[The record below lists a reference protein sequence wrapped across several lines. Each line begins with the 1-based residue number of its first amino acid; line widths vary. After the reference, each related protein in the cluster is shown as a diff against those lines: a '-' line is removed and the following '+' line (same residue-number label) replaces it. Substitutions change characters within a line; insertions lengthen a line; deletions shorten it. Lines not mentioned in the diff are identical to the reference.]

1 MSTIGRLHTLAYRAG
16 STAIVWCLGLPWLPR
31 LFTWSAK
38 IWLRHARIAN
48 HLASAE
54 YDQILDGGAN
64 IGEFATLVRAKR
76 PKVPLLCIEPHPEA
90 AATLRR
96 RGFEVIQAALW
107 SDEGEAVLT
116 QPTEA
121 STSATLLNQADG
133 DLPSWTVR
141 TVRLDQLPI
150 VGERVLIKL
159 DLQGAEAEALSGLEG
174 AWDRIA
180 GLILEVG
187 LGPGGNYHQLRRI
200 MEDRGFLEAATFNEL
215 EIAGTAIEADKLWIR
230 QPSTAKEEHAN

>member
-1 MSTIGRLHTLAYRAG
+1 MSLVGRIHTWAYRAG
-16 STAIVWCLGLPWLPR
+16 STAIVWCLRLPWLPG

-38 IWLRHARIAN
+38 VWLRHAR
-48 HLASAE
+48 LASHLDAAG

-64 IGEFATLVRAKR
+64 IGEFASLVRVR
-76 PKVPLLCIEPHPEA
+76 CPGIPLLCIEPHPEA

-107 SDEGEAVLT
+107 SEDGEAILT
-116 QPTEA
+116 QPTKA
-121 STSATLLNQADG
+121 STSATLLSQGGQN
-133 DLPSWTVR
+133 LPSWTVR

-150 VGERVLIKL
+150 VGKRVLIKL
-159 DLQGAEAEALSGLEG
+159 DLQGAEAEALAGLEG

-187 LGPGGNYHQLRRI
+187 LGSGGTYHQLRRI
-200 MEDRGFLEAATFNEL
+200 MEARGFEEAATFNEL
-215 EIAGTAIEADKLWIR
+215 EVAGTAIEADKLWI
-230 QPSTAKEEHAN
+230 QLPSAAKADNAG